1 MAEIK
6 KYLDQQAL
14 EALVGKIKSADAQ
27 VLADAKAHAEG
38 LADNYDAA
46 GMAATVQGKLDEEVA
61 RAKAKEDELVA
72 KDVALQ
78 KEVDDLEVLVGTLPD
93 DATATDVVGYVQ
105 EKTAGIATESALGEL
120 QDAVDLVE
128 ADVEAIKGDYLK
140 AADKTELSDAIT
152 AEADRA
158 KGVEG
163 GFETRI
169 KAIEDDYL
177 VEADKTELQGKID
190 TVSGKVTTLVGED
203 ADKSVRTIANEELA
217 KQLIAEGAKESLDT
231 LGEIAAWIQAHPED
245 ASAMNKAI
253 EDLEALVGT
262 LPEGVTST
270 TIVGYVQE
278 VVAAEKARAEEA
290 EGDLAERIEALEGAV
305 GSDGSVQ
312 DAIDAAIAQEVIDRN
327 AAIAPVSEQ
336 ADKGVA
342 DAAAALKA
350 AQDAASSATSLND
363 AMDVRMKAVEGKA
376 HEHANKAELDLIATG
391 DKAKWDAAEA
401 KAHEHA
407 NKGVIDGITA
417 EKVTAWDTV
426 SAKAESTALDA
437 AVVRI
442 AANES
447 AIASFQPIAASDVE
461 ALFA

>member
-1 MAEIK
+1 M
-6 KYLDQQAL
+6 LHF
-14 EALVGKIKSADAQ
+14 
-27 VLADAKAHAEG
+27 HA
-38 LADNYDAA
+38 
-46 GMAATVQGKLDEEVA
+46 
-61 RAKAKEDELVA
+61 
-72 KDVALQ
+72 
-78 KEVDDLEVLVGTLPD
+78 
-93 DATATDVVGYVQ
+93 
-105 EKTAGIATESALGEL
+105 I
-120 QDAVDLVE
+120 
-128 ADVEAIKGDYLK
+128 EAIKGDYLK